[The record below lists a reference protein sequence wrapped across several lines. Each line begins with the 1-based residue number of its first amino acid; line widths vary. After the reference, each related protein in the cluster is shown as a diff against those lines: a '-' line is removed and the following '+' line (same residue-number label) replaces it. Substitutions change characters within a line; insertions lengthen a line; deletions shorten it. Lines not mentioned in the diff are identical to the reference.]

1 MQIALFSDEKTINL
15 MPRDFGLCCS
25 KKCVIQ
31 DKNINKVKKTLRDM
45 RIPNCTIEILLD
57 KERHYKNFFGMPIDS
72 HFLIEMMG
80 VTTTSKRFIYIIS
93 IEDCLDSILAVISG
107 CKAEN
112 VRKMRDYDSISK
124 ALLTLDVENMDISM
138 GNFLGLDENLDSYI
152 NSIEESDEGGFLKYF
167 YSCILSYSA
176 EVLKYIGFFMQYNLD
191 GVSMKSMRNGKIIL
205 ASDSLLDLDGV
216 IAYTPSDESFN
227 LTIENKGVEG

>member
-1 MQIALFSDEKTINL
+1 MQIALFNDDKTINL

-31 DKNINKVKKTLRDM
+31 DKNIIKVRKNLMDM
-45 RIPNCTIEILLD
+45 RISNSNIEVLLS
-57 KERHYKNFFGMPIDS
+57 KERSYRNFFGMPSDS
-72 HFLIEMMG
+72 HFIIEMMG
-80 VTTTSKRFIYIIS
+80 VTTTSKRFIYVIS
-93 IEDCLDSILAVISG
+93 IEECLDSILAVISG

-124 ALLTLDVENMDISM
+124 ALLTLDVDNMDISM
-138 GNFLGLDENLDSYI
+138 SNFLGLDENLDSYI
-152 NSIEESDEGGFLKYF
+152 NNIEESDEGGFLKYF

-191 GVSMKSMRNGKIIL
+191 CVSMKSMSNGKIIV
-205 ASDSLLDLDGV
+205 ASDYVLDLEELL
-216 IAYTPSDESFN
+216 AYTPSNELFQ